1 MTVPGRALPG
11 LLCGMT
17 FLLPHEAKAAD
28 APAPSEERQFEFN
41 ASFLRGGSRV
51 DVSRYARGNPVLPGD
66 YLVDLQVN
74 GKWVSRETVR
84 FIGQP
89 GSDVAQPCIA
99 RPIFDRIGVDLEK
112 LSGSARARLQEAG
125 ADGCLSLGQM
135 IEDAAVSFEM
145 STLSLD
151 ISVPQVAMMR
161 APRDFV
167 GPQYWDEGVPSAT
180 MGYNLHAYRSTSA
193 GRSTTRGHVDFQ
205 TGLNYSSWHL
215 RQRMSID
222 AGSGESVTFQSVAA
236 YVTHDIPAVR
246 GNLIIGENFTDGAVF
261 GSFGFRGIS
270 LVSSDQMLPD
280 SRRDFAPVVRGVART
295 NARVVISQNGVNI
308 LETTV
313 SPGTFEINDLYA
325 TGYGGDL
332 TVAIHEADG
341 SRQEFVVPWS
351 PLPQLMRPGVWRYN
365 VTAGSLDQ
373 PSSGGSENFLE
384 GTLQHGFNSL
394 ITGYAGGIGAE
405 HYRALLLG
413 VALNTRAG
421 ALSAD
426 VTQTRAS
433 LVSGEG
439 SVSGQEVR
447 LSYSKMVRRTQTD
460 ITLAAYPFISQGHY
474 SLTEAMSRRAAELSS
489 GDLDGIQRPRRQWQV
504 TINQN
509 LPGRWGDFF
518 LAGSVRDFWHSRNT
532 LSQLQAGYTN
542 QLRLGRTSLSYGISV
557 AKQED
562 VLSGEQ
568 DKRIQMNFS
577 LPLGRSRYS
586 PSLSTSFVEETRR
599 GQRIHG
605 SQQVLI
611 GSLGQNHQFSYS
623 LAGSQTSAESS
634 YTANGQ
640 YRGANTSV
648 AAGISKGSGYTQQ
661 SLGATGGLVVH
672 PGGVTLANQMTDTFG
687 IVEAVGAEGA
697 RVTNSVGTVINRSGY
712 AVIPFLLPYRM
723 NTITIDPA
731 GAVSA
736 DVEFRST
743 TALVAPRLN
752 SVVVVRFGTVEG
764 RAILVTARLPDGSEV
779 PFGASVFDR
788 QGGEVGLVGQN
799 GRIYLRGIEQ
809 SGTLTA
815 RWGDAADE
823 RCEFDYEVPSK
834 QEGADPFVRLEATCR
849 LPASA
854 VQ

>member
-1 MTVPGRALPG
+1 
-11 LLCGMT
+11 
-17 FLLPHEAKAAD
+17 
-28 APAPSEERQFEFN
+28 
-41 ASFLRGGSRV
+41 
-51 DVSRYARGNPVLPGD
+51 VLPGD
-66 YLVDLQVN
+66 YLVDLQIN
-74 GKWVSRETVR
+74 GKWVSRVTVR

-89 GSDVAQPCIA
+89 DSDVAQPCID
-99 RPIFDRIGVDLEK
+99 RSIFDRIGVDLDK
-112 LSGSARARLQEAG
+112 LSESSRAQLQEAG
-125 ADGCLSLGQM
+125 AEGCLGLGRM
-135 IEDAAVSFEM
+135 IEDATVSFEM

-151 ISVPQVAMMR
+151 ITVPQISMMR

-167 GPQYWDEGVPSAT
+167 GPEYWDEGVPTAT
-180 MGYNLHAYRSTSA
+180 MGYNLHAYRSSGG
-193 GRSTTRGHVDFQ
+193 GRSSTQGHVDFQ

-215 RQRMSID
+215 RQRTSID
-222 AGSGESVTFQSVAA
+222 SSSGESLTFRSVAA

-261 GSFGFRGIS
+261 GSFGFRGVS

-280 SRRDFAPVVRGVART
+280 SQRDFAPIVRGVART
-295 NARVVISQNGVNI
+295 NARVVITQNGVNI

-313 SPGTFEINDLYA
+313 SPGAFEINDLYA

-332 TVAIHEADG
+332 MVAVHEADG
-341 SRQEFVVPWS
+341 SRQEFIVPYS
-351 PLPQLMRPGVWRYN
+351 PLPQLLRPGIWRYS

-373 PSSGGSENFLE
+373 SSSAGSENFFE

-426 VTQTRAS
+426 VTQTYAS
-433 LVSGEG
+433 LASGEG
-439 SVSGQEVR
+439 SVTGQGVR

-460 ITLAAYPFISQGHY
+460 ITLAAYPFLSQGYY
-474 SLTEAMSRRAAELSS
+474 SLTEAVSTRAAAALAG
-489 GDLDGIQRPRRQWQV
+489 GDADGIQRPRRQLQV

-509 LPGRWGDFF
+509 LPGRWGDLF
-518 LAGSVRDFWHSRNT
+518 LAGSVRDFWHADNT

-542 QLRLGRTSLSYGISV
+542 QLHLGRMSLAYGISI
-557 AKQED
+557 AQQED
-562 VLSGEQ
+562 LISGEQ

-599 GQRIHG
+599 GERIHG

-611 GSLGQNHQFSYS
+611 GSLGESHQFSYS
-623 LAGSQTSAESS
+623 LAGSQTSGDSA

-672 PGGVTLANQMTDTFG
+672 RGGVTLANQMTDTFG
-687 IVEAVGAEGA
+687 IVEAIGAEGA
-697 RVTNSVGTVINRSGY
+697 RVTNSVGTVVNRSGY
-712 AVIPFLLPYRM
+712 AIIPFLLPYRM
-723 NTITIDPA
+723 NTINIDPA

-736 DVEFRST
+736 DVEFEST
-743 TALVAPRLN
+743 TAMVAPRLN
-752 SVVVVRFGTVEG
+752 SVVLVRFGTVEG
-764 RAILVTARLPDGSEV
+764 RAILVTARLSEGSEV

-788 QGGEVGLVGQN
+788 QGSEVGLVGQN
-799 GRIYLRGIEQ
+799 GRIYLRGIPQ
-809 SGTLTA
+809 SGTLIA

-823 RCEFDYEVPSK
+823 RCEFDYEVPPK
-834 QEGADPFVRLEATCR
+834 QEGADPFVRLDATCR
-849 LPASA
+849 APVAPAG
-854 VQ
+854 Q